1 MKIFKQL
8 AIFAKI
14 DNIEAPLLPNSEW
27 SLTQEEEEEVKVT
40 FISQTDED
48 FGVIRSSNIF
58 VRTHKHPNHSHIWKT
73 SLFLYCFLLKWD
85 SHYLPRFCVSGNN
98 LKYFQKMLQ
107 IMSLLFPVVNIEK
120 WFKSEKLLQI
130 DGFMQFWA
138 LAIYFFQTMIKIM
151 LLQAPVMKILQLFVI
166 SLVVR

>member
-48 FGVIRSSNIF
+48 FGVIRSANIF
-58 VRTHKHPNHSHIWKT
+58 VRTHKHPNHSHI
-73 SLFLYCFLLKWD
+73 
-85 SHYLPRFCVSGNN
+85 
-98 LKYFQKMLQ
+98 
-107 IMSLLFPVVNIEK
+107 
-120 WFKSEKLLQI
+120 
-130 DGFMQFWA
+130 
-138 LAIYFFQTMIKIM
+138 
-151 LLQAPVMKILQLFVI
+151 
-166 SLVVR
+166 